1 MKTNTREKTVI
12 IIIIDIITH
21 FGDLVQE
28 RLFVSIT
35 LLHVDSFFQ
44 KFSQFLCL
52 VNIATIIFLEDKAN
66 N

>member
-44 KFSQFLCL
+44 FSQFLCL